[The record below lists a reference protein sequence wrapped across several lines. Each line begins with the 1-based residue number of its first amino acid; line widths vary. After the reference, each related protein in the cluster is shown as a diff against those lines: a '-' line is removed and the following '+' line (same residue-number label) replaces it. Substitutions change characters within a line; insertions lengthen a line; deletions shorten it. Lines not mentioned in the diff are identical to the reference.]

1 MNVNKYIMRRILT
14 ILSFCVVS
22 TGFGQV
28 FDGEGDTKISLGA
41 SFQSKG
47 VGAFG
52 AFDRG
57 INDYLSYGVSFGAVL
72 KSDYPTEIVTTDE
85 FGFETSEEILESDSF
100 TEKLDFNARL
110 NLHFNHLLD
119 LGYNF
124 DFFVGPN
131 IGRNLGGQ
139 IGTRYLVTENV
150 GLFAEAYI
158 PISTNIINFE
168 DSEVNYYKFYEQP
181 VFNIGIVINWNSIF

>member
-1 MNVNKYIMRRILT
+1 MRKILVV
-14 ILSFCVVS
+14 LCFYVVS
-22 TGFGQV
+22 TSFGQV
-28 FDGEGDTKISLGA
+28 FDGDDDTKVSFGP

-52 AFDRG
+52 AFDKG
-57 INDYLSYGVSFGAVL
+57 INDYLSYGVSFGVVL

-85 FGFETSEEILESDSF
+85 FGFETREEILGSDSF
-100 TEKLDFNARL
+100 TEKIDFNARL

-124 DFFVGPN
+124 DFFLGPN

-139 IGTRYLVTENV
+139 IGTRYLITENV
-150 GLFAEAYI
+150 GFFAEANI
-158 PISTNIINFE
+158 PISKNIINIE

-181 VFNIGIVINWNSIF
+181 VFNIGIVINWNTIF

>member
-1 MNVNKYIMRRILT
+1 MRRILT
-14 ILSFCVVS
+14 ILSFCVLS

-28 FDGEGDTKISLGA
+28 FDGEDDTKISLGA

-52 AFDRG
+52 AFDKG

-85 FGFETSEEILESDSF
+85 FGVETSEEILGSDSF
-100 TEKLDFNARL
+100 TEKIDFNARL
-110 NLHFNHLLD
+110 NLHFNHILD

-124 DFFVGPN
+124 DFFLGPN
-131 IGRNLGGQ
+131 VGRNVGGQ
-139 IGTRYLVTENV
+139 IGTRYLITENV
-150 GLFAEAYI
+150 GLFAEANV
-158 PISTNIINFE
+158 PIIKNVINIE

-181 VFNIGIVINWNSIF
+181 VFNFGIVINWNSIF